1 MLVIRLVL
9 VLGVVLIGGSFGA
22 FFFTK
27 DRRYLRL
34 AWQLLR
40 FITVVLAVIV
50 VLLFVERL
58 V

>member
-9 VLGVVLIGGSFGA
+9 VLGVVLMGGSFGA

-40 FITVVLAVIV
+40 LMTVVLAVIV
-50 VLLFVERL
+50 VLLFIERL
-58 V
+58 I